1 MIISYLPQ
9 MQRWSSSD
17 QNDSS
22 YLPVTTSV
30 FCWLGKVS
38 GSTVQCL
45 LLFSDSDTHQQDVA
59 STSDYFVK
67 SRATAPPV
75 DIKKH
80 THTEWYEEASRE
92 AGAEFFPSLTVA
104 SCRYYT
110 PITYENRRITLPY
123 FSEIVFLS
131 EWSGFA
137 IFLR

>member
-1 MIISYLPQ
+1 MWRPRLIILSNRGQQHPQ
-9 MQRWSSSD
+9 WT
-17 QNDSS
+17 
-22 YLPVTTSV
+22 L
-30 FCWLGKVS
+30 
-38 GSTVQCL
+38 
-45 LLFSDSDTHQQDVA
+45 
-59 STSDYFVK
+59 K
-67 SRATAPPV
+67 S
-75 DIKKH
+75 

-131 EWSGFA
+131 EWRGFA